1 VLFKGFS
8 ASTAESGLLEV
19 DEIAHINGSPE
30 LVKDSQPNTSHP
42 HSQDAGPP
50 AMQQS
55 EQMPQATASDHQA
68 ASDSFQQE
76 QLHKHHQDHHHH
88 DHQQQH
94 QQHWRENLDSL
105 PAGSQRPLA
114 TADGQKNTDTR
125 AESNSESA
133 LDHAHSSSRLQS
145 VQAASNSVV
154 ASAAEPTAVEGD
166 RGVPEHNVPPLP
178 KQVHRLLC
186 FCFIVHVPDLCFPA
200 QQVNAT

>member
-1 VLFKGFS
+1 MLFKGFS

-30 LVKDSQPNTSHP
+30 LVKDSQLNTSHP
-42 HSQDAGPP
+42 HAEDAGPP

-55 EQMPQATASDHQA
+55 EQMPQTTSSDHQA

-76 QLHKHHQDHHHH
+76 QLHKHHHHHQ
-88 DHQQQH
+88 QQQH
-94 QQHWRENLDSL
+94 QQHRRENLDSL
-105 PAGSQRPLA
+105 PSESQRPLA

-125 AESNSESA
+125 AESNSEPA
-133 LDHAHSSSRLQS
+133 LNHVRSSSRLQS
-145 VQAASNSVV
+145 VQAVSYSVV
-154 ASAAEPTAVEGD
+154 ASDAEPTTVEAD

-186 FCFIVHVPDLCFPA
+186 FCFIVQKLDL
-200 QQVNAT
+200 